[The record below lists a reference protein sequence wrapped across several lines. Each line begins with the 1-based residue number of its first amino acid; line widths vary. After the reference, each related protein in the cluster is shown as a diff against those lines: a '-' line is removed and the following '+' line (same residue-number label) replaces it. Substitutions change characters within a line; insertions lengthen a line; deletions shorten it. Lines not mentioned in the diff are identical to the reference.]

1 MAIIDNSEITEFY
14 HNKRIL
20 ITGASGYI
28 AWNLIKKL
36 VKFDCTLICF
46 SRDAKNVEQQKGNA
60 KFQFIESNYQDAGAF
75 QKAVKNS
82 DIIFHLASQTSVYE
96 AEKNPLADYEANV
109 RPMQL
114 LLEACRK
121 EKSCPTIIFSG
132 TSLPG
137 HSTAVISCSR

>member
-1 MAIIDNSEITEFY
+1 MAVKNQQTLTKFY

-20 ITGASGYI
+20 ITGASGYV
-28 AWNLIKKL
+28 AWSLIKQL
-36 VKFDCTLICF
+36 VKFDCTLVCF
-46 SRDAKNVEQQKGNA
+46 SRDAKKIEKQKGNA
-60 KFQFIESNYQDAGAF
+60 NFQFIEGNYQDEVTF

-96 AEKNPLADYEANV
+96 AEKDPLADYEANV

-121 EKSCPTIIFSG
+121 
-132 TSLPG
+132 
-137 HSTAVISCSR
+137 SRKN

>member
-1 MAIIDNSEITEFY
+1 MDIIDNSEITEFY

-28 AWNLIKKL
+28 AWNLIKQL

-60 KFQFIESNYQDAGAF
+60 KFQFIEASYQDEVSF
-75 QKAVKNS
+75 QQTVKNS
-82 DIIFHLASQTSVYE
+82 HIIFHLASQTSIYE
-96 AEKNPLADYEANV
+96 AEKDPLADFEANV
-109 RPMQL
+109 RPMQI

-121 EKSCPTIIFSG
+121 SHNFQKLYGSY
-132 TSLPG
+132 
-137 HSTAVISCSR
+137 